1 MCAQAP
7 GSSILAAWVGSSNT
21 ATRSISGTSM
31 AAPHVSGVA
40 AQLLAKDPTL
50 SVARVKE
57 IILASAEVNSLDLPA
72 NVYANVYAGTPNR
85 LLIGGAGIKLFL
97 NTRSNPSLKWKT
109 VLTTEWCQLPG
120 WNGFCTKTCYFP
132 PNIDTWEGYC
142 SLVPAVY
149 G

>member
-1 MCAQAP
+1 
-7 GSSILAAWVGSSNT
+7 
-21 ATRSISGTSM
+21 M

-109 VLTTEWCQLPG
+109 VLTTEWCQFPG

-142 SLVPAVY
+142 SSLVPAVY

>member
-1 MCAQAP
+1 
-7 GSSILAAWVGSSNT
+7 
-21 ATRSISGTSM
+21 M

-40 AQLLAKDPTL
+40 AQLLAGDPTL

-57 IILASAEVNSLDLPA
+57 IILAAAEVGSLTLSA
-72 NVYANVYAGTPNR
+72 NAVRLQTPN
-85 LLIGGAGIKLFL
+85 LFLVGGAGIKLFL